1 MKRLGKIAKQ
11 TLLIGRAFLV
21 PSTPK
26 MIDGFLHMR
35 KGSETKKNEVNHD
48 KWSGSRIEIM

>member
-21 PSTPK
+21 PSKPK

-35 KGSETKKNEVNHD
+35 KGSETKNEVNHD

>member
-1 MKRLGKIAKQ
+1 MAKQ